1 MRPAGV
7 RILAVALPVLACL
20 LSPLGDVA
28 EAQEWKIYLKG
39 KVDPIVA
46 QLYAEDPPWVFYRDD
61 DSMYTFA
68 LGCDRVLRVE
78 RGGTAIPLPPCPVEQ
93 LPTTM
98 PRVLVNIMDLEAKRL
113 DDGIAKL
120 REQTRAY
127 SQAVVGSLAATG
139 EFTGGEQ
146 RSAAEA
152 QRMRSQAFDAV
163 AFLQSQINDT
173 LFDIRLTEQ
182 RVGALLDASQ
192 SYPPRPRQRYFF
204 APR

>member
-1 MRPAGV
+1 MGS
-7 RILAVALPVLACL
+7 LAARVIAIVAPVLVL
-20 LSPLGDVA
+20 LLGPLGGLAD
-28 EAQEWKIYLKG
+28 AQEWKIYLKG
-39 KVDPIVA
+39 KVEPVVA
-46 QLYAEDPPWVFYRDD
+46 QYYAEESPWVFYRDD

-78 RGGTAIPLPPCPVEQ
+78 RGGTALPQPPCPVEL

-98 PRVLVNIMDLEAKRL
+98 PRVLVNIMDLQATRL
-113 DDGIAKL
+113 EDGITKL

-192 SYPPRPRQRYFF
+192 SYPPRARQRYFF

>member
-1 MRPAGV
+1 MRPASV
-7 RILAVALPVLACL
+7 RILAVALPLLAGL
-20 LSPLGDVA
+20 LSPLGGVA
-28 EAQEWKIYLKG
+28 DAQEWKVYLKG
-39 KVDPIVA
+39 KVEPILA
-46 QLYAEDPPWVFYRDD
+46 QFYAEEPPWVFYRDD

-78 RGGTAIPLPPCPVEQ
+78 RAGTAIPLPPCPVEQ

-139 EFTGGEQ
+139 ELGAEQ

-192 SYPPRPRQRYFF
+192 SYPPRARQRYFF

>member
-1 MRPAGV
+1 MGSVRARVIAIVAPA
-7 RILAVALPVLACL
+7 LAL
-20 LSPLGDVA
+20 LLGPLGEVA
-28 EAQEWKIYLKG
+28 DAQEWKIYLKG
-39 KVDPIVA
+39 KVEPVVA
-46 QLYAEDPPWVFYRDD
+46 QFYTEEAPWVFYRDD
-61 DSMYTFA
+61 DSMYVFA
-68 LGCDRVLRVE
+68 LGCDRVLKVE
-78 RGGTAIPLPPCPVEQ
+78 RGGTAIPLPACPVEL
-93 LPTTM
+93 LPTTQ
-98 PRVLVNIMDLEAKRL
+98 PRVLINIMDLEAKRL
-113 DDGIAKL
+113 EDGITKL

-192 SYPPRPRQRYFF
+192 SYPPRARQRYFF

>member
-1 MRPAGV
+1 MGPV
-7 RILAVALPVLACL
+7 RLIPVVALSGVLV
-20 LSPLGDVA
+20 LGAFGEVA
-28 EAQEWKIYLKG
+28 DAQEWKIYLKG
-39 KVDPIVA
+39 KVEPVVA
-46 QLYAEDPPWVFYRDD
+46 QFYSEEAPWVFYRDD
-61 DSMYTFA
+61 DSQYLFA

-78 RGGTAIPLPPCPVEQ
+78 RGGTQMPLPPCPVEL

-113 DDGIAKL
+113 EDGINRL

-127 SQAVVGSLAATG
+127 AQAVVGSLAATG
-139 EFTGGEQ
+139 DLSGGEQ
-146 RSAAEA
+146 RSIAES
-152 QRMRSQAFDAV
+152 QRLRSQAFDAV

-192 SYPPRPRQRYFF
+192 SYPPRARQRYFF